1 LLVAVVALVAIV
13 GGVIGF
19 RVWLLQEPARVTI
32 EQAVDR
38 YRSTSSDSTSS
49 SSSTV
54 DAPVPG
60 VYVYATDG
68 RETVDAMGGD
78 THVYPLVTTVT
89 VSPSAC
95 GFRMSWTPVEG
106 RADDTEVCR
115 AAGGLVESGAVNAH
129 EFFHIS
135 QAENFT
141 CAPGAWWLPPA
152 GVTTWTA
159 NCQSDGGRF
168 TNRVGHVVGGETM
181 TVGAATRV
189 VVHVRFEDTVT
200 GSSTGSAV
208 TDLWLDP
215 DTGLPWR
222 QTSAASTG
230 NDTVIGHVT
239 FDERIDMTLQST
251 TPHV

>member
-1 LLVAVVALVAIV
+1 VALVAIV
-13 GGVIGF
+13 GVVIGF
-19 RVWLLQEPARVTI
+19 RVWLLQEPARVTV

-49 SSSTV
+49 SSSMV
-54 DAPVPG
+54 DAPAPG
-60 VYVYATDG
+60 VYVYTTDG

-78 THVYPLVTTVT
+78 SHVYPSVTTVT
-89 VSPSAC
+89 VSPTEC

-115 AAGGLVESGAVNAH
+115 GGGGLFESGAVNAH
-129 EFFHIS
+129 EFFRIS
-135 QAENFT
+135 QVENFM

-159 NCQSDGGRF
+159 DCRSDGGRL
-168 TNRVGHVVGGETM
+168 TSRVGQVVGVETM
-181 TVGAATRV
+181 SLGTETRA

-200 GSSTGSAV
+200 GSSTGASV

-222 QTSAASTG
+222 QTSTASTG